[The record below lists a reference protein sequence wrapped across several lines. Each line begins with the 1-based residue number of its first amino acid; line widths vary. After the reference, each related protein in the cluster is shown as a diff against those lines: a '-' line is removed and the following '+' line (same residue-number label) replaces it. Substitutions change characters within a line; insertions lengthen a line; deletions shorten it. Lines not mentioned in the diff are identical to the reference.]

1 MKVILASTSPR
12 RKELMDLGR
21 FDYEILVSDLEETRN
36 MSLSLEEQSKDL
48 AYQKAK
54 IVYDNTQGDRAI
66 IGADTLVVLGDKVL
80 ENQKIE
86 KMQ

>member
-1 MKVILASTSPR
+1 MKIILASTSPR

-21 FDYEILVSDLEETRN
+21 FDYEILVSDLEEMRN

-54 IVYDNTQGDRAI
+54 IVYDQTTLNMIQDISSIIARKPMI
-66 IGADTLVVLGDKVL
+66 IG
-80 ENQKIE
+80 EI
-86 KMQ
+86 